1 MNGEKLWKVSFLQ
14 HIMSFYKF
22 PFPFP
27 VHVVFTACS
36 FNMIINNPQSS
47 FNCFLFECASYSS
60 SFTTTEW
67 LRWRDCLYNVG
78 IPNFVGNSWPFPLV
92 INTRCT
98 MHHVHLQRN
107 YNIKNIKSRI
117 IHLELFFRLKVNC
130 THKLYLW
137 YLYQLQITS
146 R

>member
-47 FNCFLFECASYSS
+47 FNCFLNLDVPA
-60 SFTTTEW
+60 
-67 LRWRDCLYNVG
+67 
-78 IPNFVGNSWPFPLV
+78 ILV
-92 INTRCT
+92 LLPQQSGSGGEIVCT
-98 MHHVHLQRN
+98 M
-107 YNIKNIKSRI
+107 
-117 IHLELFFRLKVNC
+117 LEYQILSEIVGLF
-130 THKLYLW
+130 HW
-137 YLYQLQITS
+137 S
-146 R
+146 